1 MKYKFVLFNMVLK
14 ADADL
19 SSTYSGQN
27 RTLQMKRILREHG
40 LAGTTSMK

>member
-1 MKYKFVLFNMVLK
+1 MKYKFVLFNMGLK
-14 ADADL
+14 ADAGL

-27 RTLQMKRILREHG
+27 WALQMKRILPEHG